1 MIPLLKTIAAE
12 QYGLSG
18 ADLAGKPFN
27 AFRNYVFSQTTIMGL
42 YQVYATQGT
51 GALMDS
57 VGALVKRS

>member
-1 MIPLLKTIAAE
+1 
-12 QYGLSG
+12 
-18 ADLAGKPFN
+18 
-27 AFRNYVFSQTTIMGL
+27 L